1 MPLPEGVQNG
11 TGNQPGSS
19 NAPNPTPANDQQ
31 NAQSNTPAFTIDPRF
46 ANLPQGEAIA
56 RTVQSMVTPL
66 YQQVNEYKGKLE
78 KYETYIDAIADITEN
93 EEAKMAFIRE
103 IAPELVKPADID
115 EQVKTALDKKY
126 GRDFKPDRTVANEDY
141 WSADAKYLR
150 DTERFL
156 KEFEEKSKGQSFKTY
171 SEIKKETAAKKLAQ
185 REAEKKEIEE
195 LQREFNLPDEEIQG
209 FKQWAQSAKL
219 RDHFLHYRGIRNTGH
234 QTSLSSS
241 QSGVNY
247 TPNQKLT
254 MIDNLFGPTR
264 PR

>member
-11 TGNQPGSS
+11 IGNQPGSD
-19 NAPNPTPANDQQ
+19 NATPPTPANDPQ
-31 NAQSNTPAFTIDPRF
+31 NALQAPAFQIDPRF

-78 KYETYIDAIADITEN
+78 KYETYLEAIADITEN

-115 EQVKTALDKKY
+115 EQVKAAPDKKY

-141 WSADAKYLR
+141 WSADAKYIR

-156 KEFEEKSKGQSFKTY
+156 KEFEEKSKGQTNKTY
-171 SEIKKETAAKKLAQ
+171 SELKKEVTAKKLAQ
-185 REAEKKEIEE
+185 REAERKEIED
-195 LQREFNLPDEEIQG
+195 LQREFNLPEEELLT
-209 FKQWAQSAKL
+209 FKQWAKSAKL
-219 RDHFLHYRGIRNTGH
+219 RDHFLHYRAIRNTGH
-234 QTSLSSS
+234 QSSLSSV
-241 QSGVNY
+241 QSGNNY
-247 TPNQKLT
+247 SPNEKLS
-254 MIDNLFGPTR
+254 MVENLFGPSRTR
-264 PR
+264 